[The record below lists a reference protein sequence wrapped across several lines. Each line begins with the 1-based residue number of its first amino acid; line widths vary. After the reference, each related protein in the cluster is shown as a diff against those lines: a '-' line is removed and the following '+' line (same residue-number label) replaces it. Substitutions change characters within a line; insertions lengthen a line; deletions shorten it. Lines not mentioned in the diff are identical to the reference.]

1 MGISAYM
8 AKSSIFPNIVFN
20 SFLSVFD
27 ILIDTI
33 CRVVESKLIG
43 EVEYYYE
50 LVFAVMGSGGY
61 TYVSVI

>member
-1 MGISAYM
+1 MD
-8 AKSSIFPNIVFN
+8 KSSIFPNIVFN

-27 ILIDTI
+27 TLIDTV
-33 CRVVESKLIG
+33 CRVAERRLIG

-50 LVFAVMGSGGY
+50 LVFAVMCTGGY